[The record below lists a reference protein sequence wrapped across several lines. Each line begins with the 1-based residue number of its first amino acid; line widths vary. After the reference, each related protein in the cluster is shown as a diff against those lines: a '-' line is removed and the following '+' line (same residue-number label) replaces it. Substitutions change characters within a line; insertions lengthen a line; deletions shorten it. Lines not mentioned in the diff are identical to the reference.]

1 MDTEVVPEKK
11 SRVSSERRKEKSR
24 DAARYRRGKESE
36 VFYELAQELPLPHSV
51 TSNLDK
57 ASIMRLAISYL
68 RMRKLLSTDDEEE
81 QKESELDSQLN
92 GSYLKALEGFLMVL
106 SEDGDI
112 IYLSENVNKCL
123 GLAQFDLTGLSVFEY
138 THPCDHEELKEM
150 LVHRTGI
157 SKKSKEPNTER
168 SFFLRMKCTLT
179 SRGRTV
185 NVKSATWKILHCSG
199 HVRVHEAPA
208 EQSPCGH
215 KELPVSY
222 LVLVCDP
229 IPHPSNIEA
238 PLDTKTFLS
247 RHTLDMKFTYCDER
261 ITELVG
267 YDPED
272 LLNRSVYEYYHALD
286 SEHLTKTHHNLFAK
300 GQVSTGQYRML
311 AKRGGFVWV
320 ETQATVIYNNKN
332 SQPQCVVCVNFVLS
346 GIEEEKMVLS
356 LEQTEDM
363 RPVKKELVEEEE
375 EEEEKEEEEEESSE
389 AEVSPVLLKEE
400 KVDVSKLFTQAVE
413 AQPLASLYDRLKEE
427 PEALTLLAPAAGDT
441 IISLDFSSP
450 VSDILLKEVP
460 LYNDVMLPS
469 TSDKLALPLSLL
481 PSSEQPL
488 VPSTSVD
495 TKAGPDSSRTPG
507 SYSSN
512 EPDSPLNFC
521 FPMDSDISA
530 AFKLDLVERLFAI
543 DTEPKTPFTSQ
554 AMEDLDL
561 EMLAPYIPMD
571 DDFQLRTLSPEEP
584 LSCDP
589 AQPLE
594 SSPLCSPLHLTQD
607 VHSYPGSPFSG
618 PSIRT
623 ASPAPELAASSCSAS
638 LLTTRAPQMDREI
651 SLRTLATQNTQR
663 KRKLSLSQ
671 AVGIGALLQDPP
683 GLGKKLKVSELSSS
697 EAPSNRTILLLPT
710 DLASRLL
717 GISSEGSGSPFTLP
731 QLTRYDC
738 EVNAPVVGRQHL
750 LQGEELLRAL
760 DQVI

>member
-1 MDTEVVPEKK
+1 ERLGIAPS

-36 VFYELAQELPLPHSV
+36 VFYELAQQLPLPHSV
-51 TSNLDK
+51 PSNLDK

-68 RMRKLLSTDDEEE
+68 RMRKLLNDKAVEEE
-81 QKESELDSQLN
+81 QEESELDSQLN

-106 SEDGDI
+106 SEDGDM

-138 THPCDHEELKEM
+138 THPCDHEELREI
-150 LVHRTGI
+150 LVHRTGS

-185 NVKSATWKILHCSG
+185 NVKSATWKVLHCSG

-215 KELPVSY
+215 KEPPVSY

-261 ITELVG
+261 ITELMG

-286 SEHLTKTHHNLFAK
+286 SDHLTKTHHNLFVK

-311 AKRGGFVWV
+311 AKIGGFVWV

-363 RPVKKELVEEEE
+363 RSVKKELVEEEE
-375 EEEEKEEEEEESSE
+375 EDEGSE
-389 AEVSPVLLKEE
+389 AEVCPVLLKEE
-400 KVDVSKLFTQAVE
+400 KVDVIKLFTQAME

-450 VSDILLKEVP
+450 DSDILLKEVP

-469 TSDKLALPLSLL
+469 TSDKLALPHSML
-481 PSSEQPL
+481 PPSEQPL
-488 VPSTSVD
+488 VPSTSVV
-495 TKAGPDSSRTPG
+495 TKASPDSFSTPG
-507 SYSSN
+507 SHSST

-530 AFKLDLVERLFAI
+530 ALKLGLVERLFAI
-543 DTEPKTPFTSQ
+543 DPEPKTPFTSQ
-554 AMEDLDL
+554 GMEDLDL

-584 LSCDP
+584 LSCGP

-594 SSPLCSPLHLTQD
+594 SSPLCSPLHLTQH
-607 VHSYPGSPFSG
+607 VHSYTDSPFSA
-618 PSIRT
+618 PSSRT
-623 ASPAPELAASSCSAS
+623 ASPAPELAASPCPAY
-638 LLTTRAPQMDREI
+638 LLTMRAPQN
-651 SLRTLATQNTQR
+651 SQR

-671 AVGIGALLQDPP
+671 AVGIVNVCRTFRNVFIILYM
-683 GLGKKLKVSELSSS
+683 KKKKNIFV
-697 EAPSNRTILLLPT
+697 PYILLFLL

-750 LQGEELLRAL
+750 LQGEELLCAL
-760 DQVI
+760 DQVN

>member
-1 MDTEVVPEKK
+1 MVPWGAHCA
-11 SRVSSERRKEKSR
+11 SFGLQPIRRRVSSERRKEKSR

-68 RMRKLLSTDDEEE
+68 HMRKLLSTVEKE
-81 QKESELDSQLN
+81 QEESEMDSQLN

-106 SEDGDI
+106 SKDGDM

-138 THPCDHEELKEM
+138 THPCDHEELREI
-150 LVHRTGI
+150 LVHRTGT
-157 SKKSKEPNTER
+157 SKKSKGPNTER

-185 NVKSATWKILHCSG
+185 NVKSSTWKVLHCSG
-199 HVRVHEAPA
+199 HVRVHEAPT
-208 EQSPCGH
+208 EQSPIGH
-215 KELPVSY
+215 KEQPVSY

-261 ITELVG
+261 ITELMG

-272 LLNRSVYEYYHALD
+272 LINRSVYEYYHALD
-286 SEHLTKTHHNLFAK
+286 ADYLTKTHHNLFVK

-311 AKRGGFVWV
+311 AKIGGFVWV

-332 SQPQCVVCVNFVLS
+332 SQPQCVVSVNFVLS

-363 RPVKKELVEEEE
+363 RSVKKELVEEEE
-375 EEEEKEEEEEESSE
+375 DEGSE

-400 KVDVSKLFTQAVE
+400 KVDVIKLFTQAME
-413 AQPLASLYDRLKEE
+413 AQPQASLYDRLKEE

-450 VSDILLKEVP
+450 DSDILLEEVP

-469 TSDKLALPLSLL
+469 TSDKLALPHSML
-481 PSSEQPL
+481 PPNEQPL
-488 VPSTSVD
+488 IPSASVD
-495 TKAGPDSSRTPG
+495 TKAGPDSFSTPG
-507 SYSSN
+507 SHSST

-530 AFKLDLVERLFAI
+530 ALKLDLVERLFAI

-554 AMEDLDL
+554 GMEDLDL

-584 LSCDP
+584 PSCGP

-594 SSPLCSPLHLTQD
+594 NSPLCSPLHLTQD
-607 VHSYPGSPFSG
+607 VHSYTDSPFSA
-618 PSIRT
+618 PRSRT
-623 ASPAPELAASSCSAS
+623 ASPAPELAASPCPAS
-638 LLTTRAPQMDREI
+638 LLTMRAPQMDREMSI
-651 SLRTLATQNTQR
+651 RTLATQNSQR

-671 AVGIGALLQDPP
+671 AVGIDPP
-683 GLGKKLKVSELSSS
+683 GAGKQLKVSELGSS

-710 DLASRLL
+710 DLASCLL

-750 LQGEELLRAL
+750 LQGEDLLCAL
-760 DQVI
+760 DQVN